1 MAYVAYLACFRRN
14 SVSLDPSNSFFEFLC
29 ELTAN
34 ASRRRQVMQF
44 SHSHSLSVRHSL
56 VVSQQLRQAIVL
68 LQMGNSE
75 LQGFIESQSEENP
88 FVELAR
94 VAPPPAPAPRS
105 TVRAAGEDWDRIG
118 ALPDTRGPSLYLHI
132 ATQIGGLGLAEAE
145 IELAS
150 VFVDALEPSGWLGG
164 TLSEIADRAGV
175 SLEDATRML
184 RRLQSLE
191 PAGVFARTLAECLRL
206 QAAEQGLLTPLFDK
220 VLCNLPML
228 ANADL
233 AGLARLCDCSHAD
246 LRVVL
251 RDIRSLDPKPGTQ
264 FDSEP
269 EPIRPP
275 DLLVSAAPEGGWQVE
290 LNRSTLPRVVIRD
303 DEAKRLNDTAKPR
316 NAETS
321 GYVAE
326 RLSVARWLSRAVE
339 HRNRTVLKIGEE
351 IVRLQCDFLAHG
363 SEYLRPMILK
373 EIAEKAGVHESTV
386 SRVTTGIL
394 MATPHGTYPLKHFFT
409 AALPSRDETAG
420 SAGAVRH
427 RIERL
432 IRAEPAGRPL
442 SDDQLVRLMEG
453 EGVSVARRTV
463 AKYRDQLSIPPSSV
477 RRRQAILSGRV

>member
-1 MAYVAYLACFRRN
+1 
-14 SVSLDPSNSFFEFLC
+14 
-29 ELTAN
+29 
-34 ASRRRQVMQF
+34 MQF
-44 SHSHSLSVRHSL
+44 THSLSARHSL

-75 LQGFIESQSEENP
+75 LQAFIESQSEENP

-94 VAPPPAPAPRS
+94 PAPAPALRTAS
-105 TVRAAGEDWDRIG
+105 RGTDEDWDRIA
-118 ALPDTRGPSLYLHI
+118 ALPDTNGTSLYTTI
-132 ATQIGGLGLAEAE
+132 ASQIGTLGLSEAD

-150 VFVDALEPSGWLGG
+150 VFVDALEPSGWLGASL
-164 TLSEIADRAGV
+164 TDIAERAGV
-175 SLEDATRML
+175 CITDATRML
-184 RRLQSLE
+184 HRLQALE
-191 PAGVFARTLAECLRL
+191 PAGIFARSLAECLRL

-228 ANADL
+228 AAADL
-233 AGLARLCDCSHAD
+233 AGLARVCGCSLAD
-246 LRVVL
+246 LRPIL
-251 RDIRSLDPKPGTQ
+251 RDIRSLDPKPGTRYET
-264 FDSEP
+264 SP
-269 EPIRPP
+269 EPVRPP
-275 DLLVSAAPEGGWQVE
+275 DLLVSPAPGGGWQVE
-290 LNRSTLPRVVIRD
+290 LNRSTLPAVLIRD
-303 DEAKRLNDTAKPR
+303 DEAKRLSDAAAPRRADTG
-316 NAETS
+316 
-321 GYVAE
+321 GYVTE
-326 RLSVARWLSRAVE
+326 RLSVARWLARAVE

-351 IVRLQCDFLAHG
+351 IVRQQRDFFALGREH
-363 SEYLRPMILK
+363 LKPMILK

-442 SDDQLVRLMEG
+442 SDDQLVQMMEA

-463 AKYRDQLSIPPSSV
+463 AKYRDQLNIPPSSV
-477 RRRQAILSGRV
+477 RRRQAILSGRT

>member
-1 MAYVAYLACFRRN
+1 
-14 SVSLDPSNSFFEFLC
+14 
-29 ELTAN
+29 
-34 ASRRRQVMQF
+34 MQF

-94 VAPPPAPAPRS
+94 TSAAPPPLPRS
-105 TVRAAGEDWDRIG
+105 TVRQAGEDWDRMAAI
-118 ALPDTRGPSLYLHI
+118 ADTRGPSLYLHV
-132 ATQIGGLGLAEAE
+132 AGQIGGLGLTEAE

-150 VFVDALEPSGWLGG
+150 VFVDALEPSGWLGES
-164 TLSEIADRAGV
+164 LSGIADRAGV
-175 SLEDATRML
+175 SLDDATRML
-184 RRLQSLE
+184 HRLQALE

-206 QAAEQGLLTPLFDK
+206 QAAERGLLSPLFEK

-233 AGLARLCDCSHAD
+233 PGLARVCDCSPAD
-246 LRVVL
+246 LRLIL
-251 RDIRSLDPKPGTQ
+251 RDIRSLDPKPGAR
-264 FDSEP
+264 FDGEP

-275 DLLVSAAPEGGWQVE
+275 DLLVTAAPEGGWQVE
-290 LNRSTLPRVVIRD
+290 LNRSTLPRVVVRD
-303 DEAKRLNDTAKPR
+303 DEAERLADRSGARKDGIG
-316 NAETS
+316 

-351 IVRLQCDFLAHG
+351 IVRLQADFLAQGREH
-363 SEYLRPMILK
+363 LRPMILK

-394 MATPHGTYPLKHFFT
+394 MATPRGTYPLKHFFT

-442 SDDQLVRLMEG
+442 SDDQLVRMMEG